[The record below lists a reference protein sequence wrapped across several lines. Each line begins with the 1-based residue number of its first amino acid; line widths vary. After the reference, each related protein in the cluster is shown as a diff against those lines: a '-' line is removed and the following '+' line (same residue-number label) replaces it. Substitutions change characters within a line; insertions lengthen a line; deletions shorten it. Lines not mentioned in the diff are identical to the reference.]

1 MSVAVKVVRFHAG
14 GPSRAEALAA
24 GWAQALDRAPAA
36 GRPVRVTLGVPLV
49 VSGLPA
55 PRFAAVDC
63 QWFGDA
69 GEADANEGWL
79 RAAGPDLAA
88 SPGSLRVVAE
98 EVVLRGEDWLDARWA
113 AGGERYKMMSCG
125 RRDPAL
131 AAGELSTRWR
141 KEAGRLGAEEIPE
154 AVRGQAYAQNH
165 PLALD
170 GAERPLDAVNEVW
183 FDRLADLRRRG
194 AWFAARP
201 DAGRPLWVETWSLY
215 LREIV
220 PAVTR

>member
-1 MSVAVKVVRFHAG
+1 VSTAVKVVRFHAG
-14 GPSRAEALAA
+14 GPARAEALAA
-24 GWAQALDRAPAA
+24 AWAEALDRAPAA
-36 GRPVRVTLGVPLV
+36 GRPVRVALGVPLV

-63 QWFGDA
+63 QWF
-69 GEADANEGWL
+69 ADAEVAEANDGWL
-79 RAAGPDLAA
+79 RAAGADLGAA
-88 SPGSLRVVAE
+88 PGSLRVVGE
-98 EVVLRGEDWLDARWA
+98 EVVLRGQDWLDARWA

-125 RRDPAL
+125 RRDPAVT
-131 AAGELSTRWR
+131 AGELSQRWR
-141 KEAGRLGAEEIPE
+141 RDAGRLGTEEIPE

-170 GAERPLDAVNEVW
+170 GADRPLDAVNEVW

-215 LREIV
+215 LRETV